1 MADARRS
8 IGAQRN
14 PDSERAILDAAR
26 DLLAEEGLAGFSI
39 EAVAR
44 RARAGKPTIYRWWP
58 DKTRLLLAVY
68 AGLKD
73 DMEHP
78 TTGTLAGDV
87 RGFITHLFQF
97 WGDTPAGAVIRSII
111 AEAQTNTEAS
121 AAFLQ
126 FHRERNA
133 ETAARFWQH
142 GIPHDQAAAI
152 AEIAVSYAW
161 GQLLTGRRPSD
172 AQIARLTEI
181 LIKGVGCSGEFSCTK
196 IHGTD
201 MG

>member
-73 DMEHP
+73 SP
-78 TTGTLAGDV
+78 
-87 RGFITHLFQF
+87 
-97 WGDTPAGAVIRSII
+97 
-111 AEAQTNTEAS
+111 
-121 AAFLQ
+121 
-126 FHRERNA
+126 
-133 ETAARFWQH
+133 
-142 GIPHDQAAAI
+142 
-152 AEIAVSYAW
+152 
-161 GQLLTGRRPSD
+161 
-172 AQIARLTEI
+172 
-181 LIKGVGCSGEFSCTK
+181 
-196 IHGTD
+196 
-201 MG
+201 

>member
-1 MADARRS
+1 MSKLLSPSRKS

-14 PDSERAILDAAR
+14 PASEAAILAAAR

-44 RARAGKPTIYRWWP
+44 RAHAGKPTIYRWWP

-73 DMEHP
+73 DLQHP
-78 TTGTLAGDV
+78 ETGALEGDV
-87 RGFITHLFQF
+87 RAFITHLFEF
-97 WGDTPAGAVIRSII
+97 WGDSPAGPVIRSII
-111 AEAQTNTEAS
+111 AEAQTNEEAS
-121 AAFLQ
+121 AAFLA

-133 ETAARFWQH
+133 ETATRFARH
-142 GIPHDQAAAI
+142 GLATDKAAAI

-161 GQLLTGRRPSD
+161 GQLLTGRRHND
-172 AQIARLTEI
+172 EQIARLTDI
-181 LIKGVGCSGEFSCTK
+181 LIRGVG
-196 IHGTD
+196 
-201 MG
+201 

>member
-1 MADARRS
+1 MAQARKS

-14 PDSERAILDAAR
+14 PASEKAILDAAR
-26 DLLAEEGLAGFSI
+26 DLLAEQGLAGFSI

-58 DKTRLLLAVY
+58 DRTRLLLAVY

-73 DMEHP
+73 EMVHP
-78 TTGTLAGDV
+78 DTGTLEGDV
-87 RGFITHLFQF
+87 RGFIAHLFAF
-97 WGDTPAGAVIRSII
+97 WSGTPAGPVIRSVI
-111 AEAQTNTEAS
+111 AEAQTNAEAS
-121 AAFLQ
+121 AAFLA

-133 ETAARFWQH
+133 ETSARFARH
-142 GIPHDQAAAI
+142 GLALDKAQAI

-161 GQLLTGRRPSD
+161 GQLLTGRRPND

-181 LIKGVGCSGEFSCTK
+181 LIRGVG
-196 IHGTD
+196 
-201 MG
+201 